1 MRDAKRSGAIF
12 VLVLILAF
20 SLLFFEIPVVCS
32 ADQETVNL
40 GFVFGITGP
49 YATYG
54 VPMRDAMDWA
64 LSEIN
69 GKGGFEVQG
78 KKYKMNV
85 IYYDHA
91 SKPEIE
97 GPGLLKKALYSDK
110 VPILFLGG
118 SPITRLSIPLL
129 QRAKTPTIV
138 ILAGMIG
145 VAEKSPYLFRIRP
158 DATQCAPPMAVYFAK
173 ELGAKKLAFIGAD
186 TDFSRDNIQV
196 WKEISQKEGGQVV
209 AEDYYVPGK
218 VEDFYPILSKVK
230 AAEPDA
236 VYIAGTT
243 QQNALVYKQAY
254 EIGLHVPLGGYTGMT
269 PEQARDLIGI
279 KYNEVLKNV
288 HDSRGIDPGYHPDE
302 SVRDWSKRFKE
313 KFGYFPAD
321 LTMWAWDAPFLA
333 IRILQ
338 KAGTVSDKERIT
350 KSIAELEIPPKM
362 LTPYVPMRGNKLFDE
377 NGQAYST
384 TVVLGWG
391 DGDWAPKKYYSVV
404 KGEIKEIVR

>member
-1 MRDAKRSGAIF
+1 MGTT
-12 VLVLILAF
+12 VLLILALSF
-20 SLLFFEIPVVCS
+20 VFITIPTN
-32 ADQETVNL
+32 ALAEEERINL

-54 VPMRDAMDWA
+54 VPMRDAMDWV

-69 GKGGFEVQG
+69 GKGGFEVGG
-78 KKYKMNV
+78 KSYKLNV

-129 QRAKTPTIV
+129 QRAETPSVV

-158 DATQCAPPMAVYFAK
+158 DATQCAPPMATYFTRV
-173 ELGAKKLAFIGAD
+173 LGAKRLAFISAD
-186 TDFSRDNIQV
+186 TDFSRDNTKV
-196 WKEISQKEGGQVV
+196 WKEIVQKEGGQIL
-209 AEDYYVPGK
+209 AEEYYVPGK
-218 VEDFYPILSKVK
+218 VEDFYPILSKIK
-230 AAEPDA
+230 AAGPDA
-236 VYIAGTT
+236 VFVAGTT

-254 EIGLHVPLGGYTGMT
+254 EIGLRVPLGGYTGMT
-269 PEQARDLIGI
+269 PEQAKDLIGV
-279 KYNEVLKNV
+279 KFNEVMRNV

-302 SVRDWSKRFKE
+302 SVRNWSGQFKE

-321 LTMWAWDAPFLA
+321 LTMWAWDAPLLA
-333 IRILQ
+333 IRVFQ
-338 KAGTVSDKERIT
+338 KAQTVSDKE
-350 KSIAELEIPPKM
+350 KIAKALAVLEIPAEVI
-362 LTPYVPMRGNKLFDE
+362 TPYIPMRGSKLFDE

-391 DGDWAPKKYYSVV
+391 DGEWAPKKYYSVV
-404 KGEIKEIVR
+404 KGVIEEVGQ